1 MDPSWAR
8 VPAPPA
14 PPEAADDAT
23 IDDKTVLYTTG
34 PALVT
39 RAFFEGGFA
48 SEVTLLYASPLGA
61 DDARGWG
68 QLGEIGSHM
77 HAGTRRY
84 AEICGDMGR
93 YAEICGDIGRHAC
106 GSHMHVGT
114 RKGVP
119 YP

>member
-1 MDPSWAR
+1 